1 MKAIDLL
8 KLFREPYNLFVA
20 NGIHP
25 DDIRLIDMYDDY
37 VRMHDDGEKTTYIV
51 SVLAGKYNISERS
64 VYNAISRLGRDCKQT
79 AVGFYMNKAN

>member
-1 MKAIDLL
+1 
-8 KLFREPYNLFVA
+8 
-20 NGIHP
+20 
-25 DDIRLIDMYDDY
+25 MYDDY

-51 SVLAGKYNISERS
+51 SVLAGKYNISERT